1 LSVLLKHASNNN
13 LINSPERMD
22 RNTITGIILIFA
34 IFIGFSVYNN
44 SRSNKQY
51 EKTVQVAEYYY
62 ARGEFENARAE
73 YINALR
79 FKPNQ
84 PDALAKINELNLK
97 LGISTEAVK
106 IDTMRAEQ
114 PRQEAPL
121 VKVSATPSDFG
132 QYGVFAQAATGEND
146 FITLENNKVE
156 LKIARKGGRVYSAR
170 MKDYRTY
177 DSLPLILFSG
187 DSTVFGFNFFTAD
200 NKAVQTNNLYFKPV
214 SAQKLF
220 DATSRTQ
227 SVVLRLMADS
237 NKYIEYK
244 YTLAPDKYMVD
255 FDVIFKSMDGIIA
268 SNQNSLTLDW
278 KMYIPQQEKGRQ
290 NEENYSTIKY
300 KYYQDDVDG
309 LKLRSTKEVEK
320 VDIAT
325 KLSWIAFQDQFF
337 SSVIITKDFFL
348 NGSVSSTR
356 TLTSKKY
363 LRHYTSEVGVP
374 YNPGNS
380 STLAMKLYYGP
391 NSITTLRKEGL
402 QLEKIVFLGKN
413 IIGWINRFMIIPIFN
428 WLDNYIGSYG
438 IIILILTIIIKV
450 VLFPLTF
457 KSYQS
462 TAKMQVLKPMV
473 EELGKKFPK
482 KEDAMKKQQATMDLY
497 KRAGVNPM
505 GGCLPMLLQMPIL
518 FAMFRFFP
526 VSIELR
532 QEHFLWATDLSTYD
546 SILTL
551 PFTIPMYGNHVSL
564 FTLLMTAS
572 TLLTMKMTG
581 SSPGSDQPGMK
592 MMMYMMPVMFMLIL
606 NNFSSGLTYYYFL
619 ANMITYGQNIIS
631 KRFINADAVLATLEE
646 NKKKPLKKSKW
657 QQRLEN
663 AAKQRGI
670 NPPKR

>member
-1 LSVLLKHASNNN
+1 
-13 LINSPERMD
+13 MD
-22 RNTITGIILIFA
+22 KNTITGLILIFL

-44 SRSNKQY
+44 SRQNKAY
-51 EKTVQVAEYYY
+51 EKAVAVAETSY
-62 ARGEFENARAE
+62 ARGEYEAARTE
-73 YINALR
+73 YVNALR
-79 FKPNQ
+79 YKPNQ
-84 PDALAKINELNLK
+84 ADVISKINELNLR
-97 LGISTEAVK
+97 LGITTEEQKVDSTS
-106 IDTMRAEQ
+106 T
-114 PRQEAPL
+114 
-121 VKVSATPSDFG
+121 KVMKNDLAIPGSANTQVDSS
-132 QYGVFAQAATGEND
+132 QYGVFAKAAFGDNE
-146 FITLENNKVE
+146 FITLENNKIE
-156 LKIARKGGRVYSAR
+156 LKISLKGGRVYSAR
-170 MKDYRTY
+170 LKDYRTY
-177 DSLPLILFSG
+177 DSLPLFLFSG
-187 DSTVFGFNFFTAD
+187 DSTIFGFNFFTAD
-200 NKAVQTNNLYFKPV
+200 NKAVQTNNLYFTPV
-214 SAQKLF
+214 SDQKSF
-220 DATSRTQ
+220 VIGSQPQ
-227 SVVLRLMADS
+227 SVSLRLLVSED
-237 NKYIEYK
+237 KYIEYK

-255 FDVIFKSMDGIIA
+255 FDVVFKSMENIIA

-278 KMYIPQQEKGRQ
+278 KMYIPQQEKGRD

-300 KYYQDDVDG
+300 KYFQDDVDG
-309 LKLRSTKEVEK
+309 LSLRSKKEQEVK
-320 VDIAT
+320 DITT
-325 KLSWIAFQDQFF
+325 KLSWVAFQDQFF
-337 SSVIITKDFFL
+337 SSVILTNDYFL
-348 NGSVSSTR
+348 NGSLKSTR

-363 LRHYTSEVGVP
+363 IRYYSTELGVP
-374 YNPGNS
+374 FNPTSSNS
-380 STLAMKLYYGP
+380 ISMKLYYGP
-391 NSITTLRKEGL
+391 NHINTLRKEGF
-402 QLEKIVFLGKN
+402 QLEKLVFVGKN
-413 IIGWINRFMIIPIFN
+413 IIGWISRFVIIPIFN
-428 WLDNYIGSYG
+428 WLEKYMDSYG
-438 IIILILTIIIKV
+438 LIILILTIIIKI

-551 PFTIPMYGNHVSL
+551 PFTIPMYGSHVSL

-592 MMMYMMPVMFMLIL
+592 LMMYMMPVMFMLIL

-657 QQRLEN
+657 QQRLEA

-670 NPPKR
+670 NPPKK

>member
-1 LSVLLKHASNNN
+1 
-13 LINSPERMD
+13 MD

-34 IFIGFSVYNN
+34 IFIGFSIFN
-44 SRSNKQY
+44 SSRRNKSY
-51 EKTVQVAEYYY
+51 EKAVIVAESHY
-62 ARGEFENARAE
+62 AKGELESAREE

-84 PDALAKINELNLK
+84 PDAIAKINEINLK
-97 LGISTEAVK
+97 LGIVPEIQKTDTVSSQQSKTGIPATSTSAVPTD
-106 IDTMRAEQ
+106 IN
-114 PRQEAPL
+114 
-121 VKVSATPSDFG
+121 
-132 QYGVFAQAATGEND
+132 QYGIFARSASGENE

-156 LKIARKGGRVYSAR
+156 LKISLKGGRVYSAR
-170 MKDYRTY
+170 LKDYRTY

-187 DSTVFGFNFFTAD
+187 DSTVFGFNFFTTD

-214 SAQKLF
+214 TDQKSF
-220 DATSRTQ
+220 VVSSQPD
-227 SVVLRLMADS
+227 SVILRLMAGDD
-237 NKYIEYK
+237 KYIEYK

-255 FDVIFKSMDGIIA
+255 FDVTFKSMEGIIA

-278 KMYIPQQEKGRQ
+278 KMYIPKQEKGRQ

-300 KYYQDDVDG
+300 KYFQDDVAG
-309 LKLRSTKEVEK
+309 LRLRSTKDEK
-320 VDIAT
+320 VDITT

-337 SSVIITKDFFL
+337 STVILTNDFFL
-348 NGSVSSTR
+348 NGSFSSTR
-356 TLTSKKY
+356 TLTSSKY
-363 LRHYTSEVGVP
+363 IRYYTSEIGVP
-374 YNPGNS
+374 FNPGS
-380 STLAMKLYYGP
+380 SNAISMKLYYGP
-391 NSITTLRKEGL
+391 NSITTLKKEGL
-402 QLEKIVFLGKN
+402 ELEKLVFLGKN
-413 IIGWINRFMIIPIFN
+413 IIGWISRFAIIPIFN
-428 WLDNYIGSYG
+428 WLDNFIGNYG
-438 IIILILTIIIKV
+438 IIILILTIIIKL

-462 TAKMQVLKPMV
+462 QAKMQVLKPMV

-518 FAMFRFFP
+518 FAMYRFFP

-532 QEHFLWATDLSTYD
+532 QEHFLWAKDLSTYD

-551 PFTIPMYGNHVSL
+551 PFIIPMYGDHVSL

-592 MMMYMMPVMFMLIL
+592 MMMYMMPVMFMVFL

-619 ANMITYGQNIIS
+619 ANMITYGQNVIS
-631 KRFINADAVLATLEE
+631 KRFINADAVLAKLEE

-657 QQRLEN
+657 QQRLEA

-670 NPPKR
+670 NPPKK

>member
-1 LSVLLKHASNNN
+1 
-13 LINSPERMD
+13 MD
-22 RNTITGIILIFA
+22 KNTITGIILIFA
-34 IFIGFSVYNN
+34 IFIGFGIYNN
-44 SRSNKQY
+44 SRANKGYQ
-51 EKTVQVAEYYY
+51 KAVSVAEADY
-62 ARGEFENARAE
+62 AKGDFEGARAE

-84 PDALAKINELNLK
+84 PDAIAKINEINLK
-97 LGISTEAVK
+97 LGFLPGTQKADTTSSQLQKTAIPLAAEA
-106 IDTMRAEQ
+106 A
-114 PRQEAPL
+114 A
-121 VKVSATPSDFG
+121 ATDKN
-132 QYGVFAQAATGEND
+132 QYGVFAQTAIGENE

-156 LKIARKGGRVYSAR
+156 LKISLKGGRVYSAR
-170 MKDYRTY
+170 LKDYKTFDAR
-177 DSLPLILFSG
+177 PLILFSG

-200 NKAVQTNNLYFKPV
+200 NKAVQTNNLYFKTIFD
-214 SAQKLF
+214 QKSYVV
-220 DATSRTQ
+220 TSQPQ
-227 SVVLRLMADS
+227 SVILRLMAGDD
-237 NKYIEYK
+237 KYIEYK

-255 FDVIFKSMDGIIA
+255 FDVTFKSMESIIA
-268 SNQNSLTLDW
+268 SNQNNLTLDW
-278 KMYIPQQEKGRQ
+278 KMYITQQEKGRQ

-309 LKLRSTKEVEK
+309 LPLRSSKDLVK
-320 VDIAT
+320 VDITT
-325 KLSWIAFQDQFF
+325 KLSWIAFEDQFF
-337 SSVIITKDFFL
+337 SSVIVTNDFFL
-348 NGSVSSTR
+348 NASVTSSR
-356 TLTSKKY
+356 TLTSQKY
-363 LRHYTSEVGVP
+363 IRYYTSEVGVP
-374 YNPGNS
+374 FNS
-380 STLAMKLYYGP
+380 GTSNAISMKLYYGP
-391 NSITTLRKEGL
+391 NHITTLRKEGL
-402 QLEKIVFLGKN
+402 QLEKLVFLGKN
-413 IIGWINRFMIIPIFN
+413 IIGWINRFVIIPIFN
-428 WLDNYIGSYG
+428 WLNKYISNFG

-473 EELGKKFPK
+473 DELGKKFPK

-546 SILTL
+546 SILKL
-551 PFTIPMYGNHVSL
+551 PFMIPIYGNHVSL

-592 MMMYMMPVMFMLIL
+592 MMMYMMPVMFMFVL
-606 NNFSSGLTYYYFL
+606 NAFPAGLTYYYFL
-619 ANMITYGQNIIS
+619 ANMITYAQNIVS
-631 KRFINADAVLATLEE
+631 KRFINAEEVLAKLEE

-657 QQRLEN
+657 QQRLET
-663 AAKQRGI
+663 AARQRGI
-670 NPPKR
+670 NPPKK

>member
-1 LSVLLKHASNNN
+1 
-13 LINSPERMD
+13 MD
-22 RNTITGIILIFA
+22 RNTITGLILIFV
-34 IFIGFSVYNN
+34 IFIGFSLYN
-44 SRSNKQY
+44 SNRTNKAFD
-51 EKTVQVAEYYY
+51 KALALAESDYSKGNLET
-62 ARGEFENARAE
+62 ARTEF
-73 YINALR
+73 IDALR

-84 PDALAKINELNLK
+84 PDAMAKINEINLK
-97 LGISTEAVK
+97 LGNLPEKQKLDSLNAL
-106 IDTMRAEQ
+106 Q
-114 PRQEAPL
+114 P
-121 VKVSATPSDFG
+121 VSVVAASNSNVPGIKTDIN
-132 QYGVFAQAATGEND
+132 QYGAFAQSAKGENE

-156 LKIARKGGRVYSAR
+156 LKISFKGGRVYSAR
-170 MKDYRTY
+170 LKDYKTF
-177 DSLPLILFSG
+177 DAQPLVLFSG
-187 DSTVFGFNFFTAD
+187 DSTVFGFNFFTLD

-214 SAQKLF
+214 SDQRSYKVGSQPL
-220 DATSRTQ
+220 
-227 SVVLRLMADS
+227 SVVLRLFAGED
-237 NKYIEYK
+237 KYIEYR

-255 FDVIFKSMDGIIA
+255 FNVNFKSMEGIIA
-268 SNQNSLTLDW
+268 SNQNNLTLDW

-300 KYYQDDVDG
+300 KFFQDEVTG
-309 LKLRSTKEVEK
+309 LSLRQTKENVK
-320 VDIAT
+320 NDIAT

-337 SSVIITKDFFL
+337 SSIIITNEFFL
-348 NGSVSSTR
+348 NASVSSTR
-356 TLTSKKY
+356 TLASPKY
-363 LRHYTSEVGVP
+363 MRYYTSEVGVP
-374 YNPGNS
+374 FGSGATNS
-380 STLAMKLYYGP
+380 VNMKLYYGP
-391 NSITTLRKEGL
+391 NSITILKKEGL

-413 IIGWINRFMIIPIFN
+413 IIGWISRFAIIPIFN
-428 WLDNYIGSYG
+428 WLNRFIRNYG

-462 TAKMQVLKPMV
+462 QAKMQVLKPMV

-532 QEHFLWATDLSTYD
+532 QAHFLWATDLSTYD
-546 SILTL
+546 SILKL
-551 PFTIPMYGNHVSL
+551 PFMIPMYGNHVSL
-564 FTLLMTAS
+564 FTLLMTVS

-606 NNFSSGLTYYYFL
+606 NNFSAGLTYYYFL
-619 ANMITYGQNIIS
+619 ANMLTYAQNMIS
-631 KRFINADAVLATLEE
+631 KRFINADAVLATLEQ
-646 NKKKPLKKSKW
+646 NKKKPLKKSNW
-657 QQRLEN
+657 QQRLEA

-670 NPPKR
+670 NPPKK

>member
-1 LSVLLKHASNNN
+1 
-13 LINSPERMD
+13 MD
-22 RNTITGIILIFA
+22 KNTITGLILIFA
-34 IFIGFSVYNN
+34 IFIGFSLYN
-44 SRSNKQY
+44 SNRMNKAY
-51 EKTVQVAEYYY
+51 EKALLTADSDY
-62 ARGEFENARAE
+62 AKGDLETARTE

-79 FKPNQ
+79 FKQNQ
-84 PDALAKINELNLK
+84 PDVIAKLNDINFK
-97 LGISTEAVK
+97 LGNTPEKQKSDSLSVP
-106 IDTMRAEQ
+106 Q
-114 PRQEAPL
+114 SNSG
-121 VKVSATPSDFG
+121 VSVLNANIPGSKTDIN
-132 QYGVFAQAATGEND
+132 QYGVFAQSALGENE

-156 LKIARKGGRVYSAR
+156 LKISLKGGRVYSAR
-170 MKDYRTY
+170 LKDYKTF
-177 DSLPLILFSG
+177 DAQPLVLFSG

-214 SAQKLF
+214 SDQKSY
-220 DATSRTQ
+220 TVGSQ
-227 SVVLRLMADS
+227 PESVILRLYAGDD
-237 NKYIEYK
+237 KYIEYK

-255 FDVIFKSMDGIIA
+255 FNVNFKSMEGVIA

-278 KMYIPQQEKGRQ
+278 KLYIPQQEKGRQ

-300 KYYQDDVDG
+300 KYFQDDVDG
-309 LKLRSTKEVEK
+309 LRLRQSKEIEK
-320 VDIAT
+320 NDITT

-337 SSVIITKDFFL
+337 SSIIITNDFFL
-348 NGSVSSTR
+348 NASVSSTR

-363 LRHYTSEVGVP
+363 MRFYTSEVGIP
-374 YNPGNS
+374 FGSGSTNS
-380 STLAMKLYYGP
+380 INMKLYYGP
-391 NSITTLRKEGL
+391 NSITILKKEGL

-413 IIGWINRFMIIPIFN
+413 IIGWISRFAIIPIFN
-428 WLDNYIGSYG
+428 WLNHFIKNFGL
-438 IIILILTIIIKV
+438 IILILTIIIKV

-462 TAKMQVLKPMV
+462 QAKMQVLKPMV

-551 PFTIPMYGNHVSL
+551 PFMIPMYGNHVSL

-592 MMMYMMPVMFMLIL
+592 MMMYMMPIMFMLIL
-606 NNFSSGLTYYYFL
+606 NNFSAGLTYYYFL
-619 ANMITYGQNIIS
+619 ANMLTYGQNFIS
-631 KRFINADAVLATLEE
+631 KRFINADVVLATLEE

-657 QQRLEN
+657 QQRLET

-670 NPPKR
+670 NPPKK